1 MMDALLETHR
11 RTAMRIDVKLLAA
24 TVLLSAAGLASCDGS
39 PAGPSQLPENELVFV
54 RAAAD
59 APPLAVQQVQVW
71 AKAGEGRRIEIPYA
85 KVGEY
90 GGDKCLEFT
99 IPGDGLL
106 TRPDGTPFARGDSV
120 LITIRVVDPNAFNF
134 EFSPSGLRF
143 SSKHPA
149 ELRISYK
156 WADPDLNG
164 DGRVDDSDRR
174 IGFDI
179 WKQETPAARW
189 ERIGTSRDSDVEE
202 LRANITGFTKYA
214 MAGA

>member
-1 MMDALLETHR
+1 
-11 RTAMRIDVKLLAA
+11 MRIDIRLRAVLPLLF
-24 TVLLSAAGLASCDGS
+24 AGALASCDGS
-39 PAGPSQLPENELVFV
+39 PAGPSQLPEGELVFV
-54 RAAAD
+54 RAAAG
-59 APPLAVQQVQVW
+59 APPLAVSQVQVW

-143 SSKHPA
+143 SDKHPA

-156 WADPDLNG
+156 WANLDLNG
-164 DGRVDDSDRR
+164 DGRVDDRDRSF
-174 IGFDI
+174 GFDI
-179 WKQETPAARW
+179 WKQETPASQW
-189 ERIGTSRDSDVEE
+189 IRISTSRDSNVEE
-202 LRANITGFTKYA
+202 LRANIFGFTRYA
-214 MAGA
+214 MAGAG